1 MEKRMTG
8 EQSSYRQIMKATSLF
23 GGVEVFNIL
32 IVIIRSKFIAVLLGP
47 TGMGIAG
54 LLLSTTN
61 FIGGLTGFGLGTS
74 AVRDISAANSTG
86 DRERI
91 STVVT
96 VFRRLICI
104 TGTLGMVVT
113 LVLSPLL
120 SRFAFGNYDYTLA
133 FILISVILLIGQLSA
148 GQMVLLKGM
157 RKLQY
162 LAKANVSGGVLGLLV
177 TIPLYYVYGIR
188 GIVPAIILTALVTLA
203 RSWYFS
209 RKVKLEPVKVSR
221 VQIVS
226 EGKGMVKMG
235 FMVSLN
241 GLFALGTSY
250 ILRIFIGR
258 TGGVDQVGLYTA
270 GFAIIS
276 TYVGLIF
283 SAMGTDYYPRL
294 SAVAHSNELCR
305 QTINQQAEVALLILA
320 PIICVFLVFI
330 NWLVI
335 LLYSSRFTAIN
346 DMIHWAALGMFFKAA
361 SWSIGYIMLAKGNSR
376 LYFWNEVTTNVYFFG
391 LNLLGYYLWG
401 LTGLGLSFLAGY
413 FLYLVQLM
421 IVSRIKYEFSFGS
434 SFIRIF
440 LLQLALA
447 IGCFI
452 AIKLTVSPWFYVI
465 GISLILLSVAY
476 SIRELDRRIGLKH
489 AIRSWRDRRKNGNGD
504 PS

>member
-96 VFRRLICI
+96 VFRRLIWI

-177 TIPLYYVYGIR
+177 SIPLYYVYGIR
-188 GIVPAIILTALVTLA
+188 GIVPAIVLTALVILA

-221 VQIVS
+221 AQIVL

-235 FMVSLN
+235 LMVSLN

-250 ILRIFIGR
+250 ILRIYIGR

-305 QTINQQAEVALLILA
+305 QIINQQAEIALLILA
-320 PIICVFLVFI
+320 PIISIFLIYI
-330 NWLVI
+330 NWLVV
-335 LLYSSRFTAIN
+335 LLYSTKFIAIN
-346 DMIHWAALGMFFKAA
+346 NMIHWAALGMIFKAP
-361 SWSIGYIMLAKGNSR
+361 SWAIAYILLVKKNVKH
-376 LYFWNEVTTNVYFFG
+376 YFWSEIISICYLFG
-391 LNLLGYYLWG
+391 LNILGYSFWG
-401 LTGLGLSFLAGY
+401 LTGLGIS
-413 FLYLVQLM
+413 YLIAYV
-421 IVSRIKYEFSFGS
+421 FSFIQLILIS
-434 SFIRIF
+434 KYFYNFSFKQTFVRIF
-440 LLQLALA
+440 IIQLFIVL
-447 IGCFI
+447 ICFI
-452 AIKLTVSPWFYVI
+452 VVEFLRTPYNYLIGTIFISLSSWYSYVEIDKRI
-465 GISLILLSVAY
+465 GIKQWVKTS
-476 SIRELDRRIGLKH
+476 
-489 AIRSWRDRRKNGNGD
+489 
-504 PS
+504 